1 MPTSLETLSSLY
13 SHIIHPCYHRNKNQ
27 HRVAKWWKSFSML
40 HRHTKKLIFEL
51 EDLERD
57 EKFAD
62 GKENRF
68 VRKSRERV
76 EEHAEYLGE
85 WIEGRCYL

>member
-1 MPTSLETLSSLY
+1 
-13 SHIIHPCYHRNKNQ
+13 
-27 HRVAKWWKSFSML
+27 ML
-40 HRHTKKLIFEL
+40 RRHTKKLIFEL

-68 VRKSRERV
+68 VIKSRERV
-76 EEHAEYLGE
+76 EEHAEWLGG
-85 WIEGRCYL
+85 WIEGRCYQ

>member
-1 MPTSLETLSSLY
+1 MSTPAEDLSSLY
-13 SHIIHPCYHRNKNQ
+13 THIITPCYHRNKNQ
-27 HRVAKWWKSFSML
+27 HRVAKWWKPFSML
-40 HRHTKKLIFEL
+40 RQHTKKLIFEL

-68 VRKSRERV
+68 VVKSRERV
-76 EEHAEYLGE
+76 EEHAEWLGK
-85 WIEGRCYL
+85 WIEERCYL